1 MPPWLSS
8 RSSTSSSG
16 LATCTTALISSRRC
30 STAEARM
37 LPSKSSTN
45 TRERAVLPFF
55 CSFVRCL
62 YSFFR
67 LDVGLAL
74 MGVEKIVIEDI
85 RHLLETAVEVLHLQ
99 VLGRIF
105 AGMTGGIEEKADQHA
120 DRDDEGGD
128 FGQEQ
133 AVLQQVVQHVKAP
146 VEISSAYQGAEF

>member
-37 LPSKSSTN
+37 SPSKSSTN

-62 YSFFR
+62 YSFFFR

-85 RHLLETAVEVLHLQ
+85 RHLLETAVEVFHLK

-105 AGMTGGIEEKADQHA
+105 AGMTDGIEEKADHHA
-120 DRDDEGGD
+120 DRDDDGGD

-133 AVLQQVVQHVKAP
+133 AVLQQVV
-146 VEISSAYQGAEF
+146 

>member
-1 MPPWLSS
+1 MNRNVCQVREHRPSS
-8 RSSTSSSG
+8 
-16 LATCTTALISSRRC
+16 A
-30 STAEARM
+30 
-37 LPSKSSTN
+37 PSY
-45 TRERAVLPFF
+45 AACIL
-55 CSFVRCL
+55 
-62 YSFFR
+62 FFR

-105 AGMTGGIEEKADQHA
+105 AGMTDGIEEKADHHA
-120 DRDDEGGD
+120 DRDDDGGD

-146 VEISSAYQGAEF
+146 VEISSAYQGAWSKDKRHLWTFKHCICPIARGRPRL

>member
-1 MPPWLSS
+1 MPPRLSS
-8 RSSTSSSG
+8 RSNTSSSG

-37 LPSKSSTN
+37 SPSKSSTN

-55 CSFVRCL
+55 CSFVRL
-62 YSFFR
+62 LVFFFFR

-105 AGMTGGIEEKADQHA
+105 AGMTDGIEEKADHHA
-120 DRDDEGGD
+120 DRDDDGGD

-133 AVLQQVVQHVKAP
+133 AVLQQVVQHVEAP
-146 VEISSAYQGAEF
+146 VEISSAY